1 MAYKSYQNE
10 ANKRKA
16 FTVFIIHGPSLERNK
31 VEKFIVEK
39 CNMKTVVLVKKFKPG
54 FLLENIEAS
63 IVNDCDCAVAL
74 LSPDEK
80 LANRKFTVR
89 QNAIFEVGYCMGHWR
104 NRYRGYKKFEPV
116 ILMKERS
123 VQLGADLQGIQ
134 CMEYD
139 QKNLRAT
146 FEDLGSALLNIY
158 EAVKAGKVDGLRDAK
173 KLEAEVEKKKMRSDL
188 TVIRKYIRQKELNS
202 ASFKRLKRDLN
213 DGFTH
218 QYLKKLL
225 FEFPDYILRI
235 KTWNAG
241 PGIRLLK

>member
-1 MAYKSYQNE
+1 MPYKSYQNE

-16 FTVFIIHGPSLERNK
+16 FTVFIIHGPSLDRNK
-31 VEKFIVEK
+31 IEKFITDN
-39 CNMKTVVLVKKFKPG
+39 CNMKTVVLVKKYKPG
-54 FLLENIEAS
+54 YLLENIETGIAE
-63 IVNDCDCAVAL
+63 CDCAVAL
-74 LSPDEK
+74 LCPDEK

-116 ILMKERS
+116 IFMKERS

-146 FEDLGSALLNIY
+146 YENLGAALLNIY
-158 EAVKAGKVDGLRDAK
+158 EAVKAGKVDGNRDSK
-173 KLEAEVEKKKMRSDL
+173 KLEADGEKEKMRSDL
-188 TVIRKYIRQKELNS
+188 TVIRKYMKQKGVKVMT
-202 ASFKRLKRDLN
+202 FKRLKKELSDS
-213 DGFTH
+213 FTH
-218 QYLKKLL
+218 EYLKKLL
-225 FEFPDYILRI
+225 FQFPDYILRS
-235 KTWNAG
+235 KKWSAG